1 MACPQPDGH
10 RREWGGCLAEDAEFS
25 VRFWGV
31 RGSIACS
38 SEDVIRYGGN
48 TSSLEVTAGD
58 RTLLFDAGSG
68 IRYLGKKM
76 AATAPR
82 EADLFLTHTHFDHVC
97 GLPFFVPFFIP
108 GWSFKV
114 WAGNLYPKHQLKTVI
129 EDMMIAPLFPVPP
142 TIFNA
147 NIDYLDFPAGE
158 TIRPTDEIAVKT
170 VALNHPNEATGY
182 RVEFGGKSIC
192 YITDTEHPPE
202 GNDRALVE
210 FLSDADIAIYDA
222 SYTDAEYEQRVGW
235 GHSTWEAGM
244 RLCDEAGVKT
254 YVVFHHD
261 PEHDDDFM
269 DGIARD
275 VEAARPGSVV
285 AREGMV
291 LTP

>member
-1 MACPQPDGH
+1 MS
-10 RREWGGCLAEDAEFS
+10 DARDESEFNKDEFS

-38 SEDVIRYGGN
+38 SQDVIRYGGN
-48 TSSLEVTAGD
+48 TSSLEVKAGD

-68 IRYLGKKM
+68 MRYLGKQM

-82 EADLFLTHTHFDHVC
+82 RADVFLTHTHFDHVC

-108 GWSFKV
+108 GWEFKV
-114 WAGNLYPKHQLKTVI
+114 WAGNLYPRHTLKQVI

-147 NIDYLDFPAGE
+147 DIEYIDFPAGE
-158 TIRPTDEIAVKT
+158 PIDMGDGIIVRT

-182 RVEFGGKSIC
+182 RVEFAGKSIC

-202 GNDRALVE
+202 GNDKALE
-210 FLSDADIAIYDA
+210 AFLKDADIVIYDA
-222 SYTDAEYEQRVGW
+222 SYTDEEYQQRVGW
-235 GHSTWEAGM
+235 GHSTWEAGV
-244 RLCDEAGVKT
+244 RLCDAANART

-269 DGIARD
+269 DGMKRD
-275 VEAARPGSVV
+275 VEAMRPGSVV

-291 LTP
+291 LKP